1 MTPAG
6 ATVEHRAWQQRQRA
20 AWASHLRQNSKR
32 PKASCGFA
40 CASPFRVVA
49 FRGEKQVKTFHFQE
63 GNSGEAGGEWGDRWR
78 GADLSGLREGGSIR
92 KRGPDLGVNEGNPR
106 HTHVFIPP
114 YTLTEVPHTP
124 TSQLRYGL
132 VAHFP
137 SCSPVVVV
145 VVVAHVFEQRVI
157 A

>member
-1 MTPAG
+1 VTPAG

-63 GNSGEAGGEWGDRWR
+63 GNSVRGGGGRV
-78 GADLSGLREGGSIR
+78 GGSLEGG
-92 KRGPDLGVNEGNPR
+92 GPERP
-106 HTHVFIPP
+106 
-114 YTLTEVPHTP
+114 
-124 TSQLRYGL
+124 
-132 VAHFP
+132 A
-137 SCSPVVVV
+137 
-145 VVVAHVFEQRVI
+145 
-157 A
+157 